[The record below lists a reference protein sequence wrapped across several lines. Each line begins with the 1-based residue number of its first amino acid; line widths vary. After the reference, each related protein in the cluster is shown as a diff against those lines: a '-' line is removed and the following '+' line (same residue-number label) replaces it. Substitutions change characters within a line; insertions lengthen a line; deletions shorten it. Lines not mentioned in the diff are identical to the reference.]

1 MKKLDMDPEW
11 FLSLLIESR
20 EKLPTELYK
29 KYFGI
34 LDIVDDNI
42 KNEAL
47 LQDDLAMDSLSMVSL
62 LIGIEDVFEIE
73 LDEADM
79 NPFGL
84 GTVQD
89 VVDLVEK
96 YVGE

>member
-1 MKKLDMDPEW
+1 MRIEESVKSILKE
-11 FLSLLIESR
+11 LSGE
-20 EKLPTELYK
+20 E
-29 KYFGI
+29 
-34 LDIVDDNI
+34 NI
-42 KNEAL
+42 KNEAM

-73 LDEADM
+73 LNEADM
-79 NPFGL
+79 NPFAL

>member
-1 MKKLDMDPEW
+1 MQTEEKVKSI
-11 FLSLLIESR
+11 LS
-20 EKLPTELYK
+20 ELS
-29 KYFGI
+29 GEE
-34 LDIVDDNI
+34 NI
-42 KNEAL
+42 KNEAM

-62 LIGIEDVFEIE
+62 LIGIEDIFEIE
-73 LDEADM
+73 LNEADM
-79 NPFGL
+79 NPFSL